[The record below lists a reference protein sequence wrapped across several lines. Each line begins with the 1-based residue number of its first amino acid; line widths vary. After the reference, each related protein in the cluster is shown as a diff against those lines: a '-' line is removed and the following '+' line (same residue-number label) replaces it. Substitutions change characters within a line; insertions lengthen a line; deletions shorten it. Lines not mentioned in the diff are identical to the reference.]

1 MLAVWPGLYIGPTRR
16 VPHALARDSGGS
28 QPPRGLPACPTS
40 RQRFHFYVVHPGGTA
55 CQANTIQ
62 TALGAPSSLK
72 EMWKPPGSGSAPQR
86 VYLPRVS
93 NSVEAAVTAAPS
105 STAVIARMR
114 ILSLSGKVSVL
125 APDGTSKA

>member
-1 MLAVWPGLYIGPTRR
+1 MHSDYATPAKTAILILTPMQVQGDRPTHSQGNVETPR
-16 VPHALARDSGGS
+16 VGFAA
-28 QPPRGLPACPTS
+28 
-40 RQRFHFYVVHPGGTA
+40 
-55 CQANTIQ
+55 
-62 TALGAPSSLK
+62 
-72 EMWKPPGSGSAPQR
+72 QR